1 MSSLELETS
10 VQNYKSQVT
19 KSNQYLI
26 HMNRKAKLSV
36 WKILSCKFLHDFN
49 LNIALTFGPSF
60 LNSADILG
68 KIESDIV
75 ALTTWSGASSTS
87 CGILHSS
94 VRSRY
99 Q

>member
-1 MSSLELETS
+1 MSSLDLETS
-10 VQNYKSQVT
+10 AQNYKSQVI

-26 HMNRKAKLSV
+26 QMNRKTKLSV

-49 LNIALTFGPSF
+49 LNIALTLGPSF
-60 LNSADILG
+60 LNSAYILG

-75 ALTTWSGASSTS
+75 ALTTWGAASSTS

-94 VRSRY
+94 GRSTY